1 MKELEVF
8 CNASQARG
16 LKDPLIFII
25 EYLPIES
32 EHRHP
37 QLKGRRAYQFW
48 MKRNDLPVPFTFGST
63 LGEEPKVELFKVAK
77 QIIKRLEENRL
88 DIPDLPKPITR
99 YLGKRVL
106 LGQVTDDLVGAHN
119 ELRDYLEGLGVTV
132 LPQATYP
139 EWGPEFREFFE
150 GQLAPSDL
158 FIQLLGP
165 VRSEKRQNEEESCA
179 QFQNKAAHDAGK
191 HIIVWR
197 PASLDMTK
205 VKRGVGAHYDM
216 ALLET
221 AAAMSS

>member
-1 MKELEVF
+1 MTTIRGQDSSKLLEAARHSAILVAVVSPAYVAPGNFTLKELEVF

-119 ELRDYLEGLGVTV
+119 ELRR
-132 LPQATYP
+132 LPG
-139 EWGPEFREFFE
+139 GPWRHS
-150 GQLAPSDL
+150 AS
-158 FIQLLGP
+158 
-165 VRSEKRQNEEESCA
+165 
-179 QFQNKAAHDAGK
+179 AG
-191 HIIVWR
+191 HISGMGSGIPRVF
-197 PASLDMTK
+197 
-205 VKRGVGAHYDM
+205 
-216 ALLET
+216 
-221 AAAMSS
+221 